1 MKTPERGGTGRGER
15 ALRASFARAFGG
27 RAPAGIARA
36 PGRINLIGEHTDYN
50 GLPVLPFALPRAI
63 RIAFAPRGDAAI
75 VLRHGREGHP
85 PREFTASPAIEPD
98 PPGSWANYVKAA
110 VEHFAR
116 LLLETPGASVR
127 GFDAAVDGDI
137 PQAGGLSSS
146 SALVVAAALTFREV
160 NALSMAPLE
169 FAARCAAAERYVGTQ
184 GGGMDQAA
192 SILGAPGCALRID
205 FFPLA
210 AAPVP
215 FPEGYAVLACHSLVR
230 AAKTE
235 AARAEFN
242 RRVGECRAAAALLG
256 RAFDRPELPRLGD
269 FAREFGTE
277 ACLRALGEAVPPDS
291 KILARARHVFEEA
304 ERVVA
309 AAGRVTVFQSRRWDG
324 DFLTARR
331 LVDEGAL
338 GTVLRMESRFE
349 RFRQEIRDAWRESG
363 DPRDGGG
370 QLADLGAHLI
380 DQAIV
385 LFGPPRT
392 VYAEVD
398 SRRPGAE
405 TDDDT
410 FIALDHD
417 GGIRS
422 HLHMGVLAPMA
433 GPRFRLTGL
442 RGGVAIDGLDPQEA
456 QLKAGLLPGSVG
468 FGKREP
474 GRILISGSEE
484 REMPLLPGRYED
496 FYAGV
501 ASWLSGGGEAPVDP
515 ADSLRV
521 MKVIETARASSKER
535 EVMPF
540 SE

>member
-1 MKTPERGGTGRGER
+1 MPAQRETGDRDERPLRVGVAGYGLSAEVFHCPLIEATSGMEIAVIVTSNEER
-15 ALRASFARAFGG
+15 SARA
-27 RAPAGIARA
+27 
-36 PGRINLIGEHTDYN
+36 
-50 GLPVLPFALPRAI
+50 
-63 RIAFAPRGDAAI
+63 
-75 VLRHGREGHP
+75 
-85 PREFTASPAIEPD
+85 
-98 PPGSWANYVKAA
+98 
-110 VEHFAR
+110 
-116 LLLETPGASVR
+116 
-127 GFDAAVDGDI
+127 
-137 PQAGGLSSS
+137 
-146 SALVVAAALTFREV
+146 
-160 NALSMAPLE
+160 
-169 FAARCAAAERYVGTQ
+169 AARYPDAHVVSDVARSWELMDLLVIATPNRSHAELALAAAERDLPVV
-184 GGGMDQAA
+184 
-192 SILGAPGCALRID
+192 ID
-205 FFPLA
+205 KPLA
-210 AAPVP
+210 AT
-215 FPEGYAVLACHSLVR
+215 LD
-230 AAKTE
+230 E
-235 AARAEFN
+235 AQE
-242 RRVGECRAAAALLG
+242 
-256 RAFDRPELPRLGD
+256 
-269 FAREFGTE
+269 
-277 ACLRALGEAVPPDS
+277 
-291 KILARARHVFEEA
+291 
-304 ERVVA
+304 VVDA
-309 AAGRVTVFQSRRWDG
+309 GGRVTVFQNRRWDG
-324 DFLTARR
+324 DFLTLRAI
-331 LVDEGAL
+331 LDEGRL
-338 GTVLRMESRFE
+338 GDVVRFESRFE

-410 FIALDHD
+410 FIALEHD
-417 GGIRS
+417 WGIRS
-422 HLHMGVLAPMA
+422 HLHMGLLTTMA
-433 GPRFRLTGL
+433 GPRFRLAGL

-456 QLKAGLLPGSVG
+456 QLKAGHVPGSGG